1 MDYDL
6 LAKMHVNDL
15 KNYLKVRGLKI
26 SGNTN
31 ESVARVFSAMENN
44 VMLVKTAVEVE
55 KDLKKEYEKKLR
67 VDDGLIPSPFKIPH
81 GCLEE
86 EEGMA
91 FWLMLFYPDIFTF
104 LMFYSTQLGSI
115 K

>member
-1 MDYDL
+1 
-6 LAKMHVNDL
+6 
-15 KNYLKVRGLKI
+15 
-26 SGNTN
+26 
-31 ESVARVFSAMENN
+31 
-44 VMLVKTAVEVE
+44 MLVKTAVEVE
-55 KDLKKEYEKKLR
+55 KELKKEYEKTLR
-67 VDDGLIPSPFKIPH
+67 VDEGLIPSPFKIPH